1 MSTANSLPSASRGMD
16 SSSSSLPSLAA
27 CSVPLPA
34 SGFGLGLC
42 LGVELVLVSLL
53 PSASFFPS
61 ASVAA
66 WLAASFL
73 ASCLAFSAASSSF
86 AACRYQP
93 HCFVHKDVGKAA
105 SAVSA
110 MNMKASI
117 SASSYLACPVHRAE
131 KPPDN
136 VENRGV
142 IFWAEN
148 SMHILR
154 DVVW

>member
-1 MSTANSLPSASRGMD
+1 MSMSTANSLPSASRGMD

-42 LGVELVLVSLL
+42 LGVGLELVLVSLL

-117 SASSYLACPVHRAE
+117 SASNCLACPVYRAE
-131 KPPDN
+131 KTPDS
-136 VENRGV
+136 VENGGV
-142 IFWAEN
+142 IF
-148 SMHILR
+148 
-154 DVVW
+154 